1 MRSRYKLIRMLA
13 GVLCLVMLLCT
24 VLPAGAGAV
33 SDLEE
38 GITEQEKKEQ
48 EARAEA
54 AYYRGLYEG
63 LQKELAEA
71 NAGIEA
77 LFDEMLELGRQI
89 TEAEAESAMA

>member
-1 MRSRYKLIRMLA
+1 MRSRYKPIRMLA

-48 EARAEA
+48 EARAA
-54 AYYRGLYEG
+54 VNNTAVKAFMKIDFFIVSLRYDLMYCPV
-63 LQKELAEA
+63 QV
-71 NAGIEA
+71 
-77 LFDEMLELGRQI
+77 
-89 TEAEAESAMA
+89 